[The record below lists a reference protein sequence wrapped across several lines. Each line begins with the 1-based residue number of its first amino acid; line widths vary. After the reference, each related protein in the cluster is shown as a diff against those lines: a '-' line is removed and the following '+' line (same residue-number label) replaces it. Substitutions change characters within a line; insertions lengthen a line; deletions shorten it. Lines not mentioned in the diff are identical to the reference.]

1 MCASEI
7 AAAAGDRVLAQVLW
21 TPLLRHRGT
30 GLALHAAGYLG
41 TVDRCLGLLAA
52 TQGDVA
58 GARALLASAIEQ
70 ERQRG
75 AAAWERRAV
84 ADLEALRTANLRS

>member
-1 MCASEI
+1 M
-7 AAAAGDRVLAQVLW
+7 LAERLW
-21 TPLLRHRGT
+21 TPLAHRGT
-30 GLALHAAGYLG
+30 GLALHAAGYFG

-58 GARALLASAIEQ
+58 GARTLLASAIEQ

-75 AAAWERRAV
+75 AAVWERRAV